1 MTALASQAGQLSE
14 FLCSTIALVC
24 NRLDSEVSPATS
36 FLELRMD
43 SLTFVSVL
51 AQIEAVY
58 DVEFQSNEMLDFLSA
73 DRVGELSRKISRVIT
88 DLQPR

>member
-1 MTALASQAGQLSE
+1 
-14 FLCSTIALVC
+14 
-24 NRLDSEVSPATS
+24 
-36 FLELRMD
+36 MD